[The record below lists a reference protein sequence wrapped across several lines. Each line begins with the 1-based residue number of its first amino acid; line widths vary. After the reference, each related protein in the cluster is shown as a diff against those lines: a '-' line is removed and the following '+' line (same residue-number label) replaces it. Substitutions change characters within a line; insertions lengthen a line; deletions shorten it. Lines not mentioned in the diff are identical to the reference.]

1 MNKKYEVRDS
11 IDVFEPR
18 RAIQTLG
25 AKLGFSRGGCQE
37 LAIVVSELASNIV
50 KYGKSGSVEFGET
63 HDEHGAGVWI
73 VARDIGPPFRNLE
86 VALQDGCDE
95 NGPIDPALLL
105 RRKGIGAGLGAV
117 VRLTDSFAVHQN
129 PGEKEVRTVR
139 YLKRPKKRPPSRFPR

>member
-1 MNKKYEVRDS
+1 MARYEVRDS

-18 RAIQTLG
+18 RVIQTLG

-50 KYGKSGSVEFGET
+50 KYGKSGSVEFGEMQ
-63 HDEHGAGVWI
+63 DEHGAGVLI
-73 VARDIGPPFRNLE
+73 VARDIGPPFKNLE

-95 NGPIDPALLL
+95 NGPIDPALLM

-117 VRLTDSFAVHQN
+117 VRLTDTFAVQQN
-129 PGEKEVRTVR
+129 PGEKELRVVR
-139 YLKRPKKRPPSRFPR
+139 YLKRPRRR